1 MSILFKRSSAI
12 GLPVACLM
20 LLLLVTAGCGKK
32 AVKTTPAPEPRATVT
47 EAEPQPEATEPA
59 PASPAPAAPVV
70 LENVYFDFDKH
81 HLTPAARDI
90 LAKHAVTL
98 QQRPEIP
105 IVIEG
110 HCDERGTIEYNLALG
125 DKRAAAVK
133 SFLISLGIASSRLS
147 TVSYGKER
155 PAELGQNEFAWAKN
169 RRSEFVIKIPASFSE
184 AN

>member
-1 MSILFKRSSAI
+1 MSFLSKRSSAI
-12 GLPVACLM
+12 GLPVTSFM
-20 LLLLVTAGCGKK
+20 LLLLVTVGCGKK
-32 AVKTTPAPEPRATVT
+32 AVKSTPAPEPRATVT

-81 HLTPAARDI
+81 NLTPAARDI
-90 LAKHAVTL
+90 LAKHAITL

-133 SFLISLGIASSRLS
+133 NFLISLGIASSRLS

-169 RRSEFVIKIPASFSE
+169 RRAEFVIKIPASFSE